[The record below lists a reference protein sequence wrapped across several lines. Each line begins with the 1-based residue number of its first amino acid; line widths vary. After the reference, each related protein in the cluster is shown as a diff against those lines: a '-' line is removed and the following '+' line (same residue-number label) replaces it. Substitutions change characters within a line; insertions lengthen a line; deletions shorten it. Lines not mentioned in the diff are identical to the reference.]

1 MIMRIFY
8 IFALLSCLQ
17 SEVPENRIVAEWEP
31 AIGTMMRWPL
41 GIPSDLVIELARDEI
56 IYVLLETDGQANQA
70 TATFNNWGVNI
81 DNVVFIQTGTYT
93 HWTRDYGPKFLIGE
107 GNWKVVNQEFSGY
120 PEENGC
126 QENCDADMVL
136 IDCDGNEY
144 CNNQPNY
151 SELGYDCYVNNEYCD
166 DFNSDGQIIDWLGDG
181 FCDDGSYGVNFMCDE
196 YSWDCGDCGGEVNDI
211 NGYCDDGARSPRKN
225 IRQSRSIESQ
235 IRGWDEDDDTNIDF
249 ANQLEWD
256 ILNLPLF
263 WTGGNFITDGYGMG
277 FSTKIMINENN
288 IEESEFYNIIEGS
301 LSINNYHIF
310 ENPNEESIQHIDCLA
325 KLVTPETVIIK
336 QVSDSSPEYECIEE
350 FASSFYEL
358 NTFYGRPFNIH
369 RIFCPEINGGEW
381 ELNPVAAYTNSYI
394 LNNKIFVPQYGID
407 EDVNTL
413 EIYQQIMPGYDV
425 IGIHSSEENPWYAE
439 DALHCRTI
447 GVFDPHMMHISHK
460 SIRNEELT
468 DNDLVFVD
476 GEVVNYGQYEL
487 VSVKLFWKYGSENTP
502 FNEININFD
511 SDNKFSGAF
520 PSLNP
525 NSGIKY
531 YIQSKNSNGDSFSH
545 PNFGWHTFTSINNS
559 LKVIKNTEKI
569 IPQVC
574 TLYQNYPNPFNP
586 ITNLKYEL
594 PEDSYV
600 RITIYDM
607 LGNVINNLVKSNQSS
622 GYKSI
627 QWNATNNQGQPV
639 SAGVYLYSIEAGDFR
654 QTKKMILLK

>member
-1 MIMRIFY
+1 
-8 IFALLSCLQ
+8 
-17 SEVPENRIVAEWEP
+17 
-31 AIGTMMRWPL
+31 
-41 GIPSDLVIELARDEI
+41 
-56 IYVLLETDGQANQA
+56 
-70 TATFNNWGVNI
+70 
-81 DNVVFIQTGTYT
+81 
-93 HWTRDYGPKFLIGE
+93 
-107 GNWKVVNQEFSGY
+107 
-120 PEENGC
+120 
-126 QENCDADMVL
+126 
-136 IDCDGNEY
+136 
-144 CNNQPNY
+144 
-151 SELGYDCYVNNEYCD
+151 
-166 DFNSDGQIIDWLGDG
+166 
-181 FCDDGSYGVNFMCDE
+181 
-196 YSWDCGDCGGEVNDI
+196 
-211 NGYCDDGARSPRKN
+211 
-225 IRQSRSIESQ
+225 
-235 IRGWDEDDDTNIDF
+235 
-249 ANQLEWD
+249 
-256 ILNLPLF
+256 
-263 WTGGNFITDGYGMG
+263 
-277 FSTKIMINENN
+277 
-288 IEESEFYNIIEGS
+288 
-301 LSINNYHIF
+301 
-310 ENPNEESIQHIDCLA
+310 
-325 KLVTPETVIIK
+325 
-336 QVSDSSPEYECIEE
+336 
-350 FASSFYEL
+350 
-358 NTFYGRPFNIH
+358 
-369 RIFCPEINGGEW
+369 
-381 ELNPVAAYTNSYI
+381 AAYTNSYI

-586 ITNLKYEL
+586 ITTLKYEL

-600 RITIYDM
+600 RITIYDF
-607 LGNVINNLVKSNQSS
+607 LGN
-622 GYKSI
+622 
-627 QWNATNNQGQPV
+627 
-639 SAGVYLYSIEAGDFR
+639 
-654 QTKKMILLK
+654 